1 MTKERLV
8 GPQYLEENE
17 EPIMMAYYRTW
28 RDVEMPS
35 DANADSSE
43 ENVIRMTDIP
53 KNIDIV
59 SVFHHVKPG
68 TDQEAFWNTLRDDY
82 VPILH
87 ERGQRIVR
95 TVDYT
100 ALLEIR
106 EETGKDSDSL
116 TKEDYRQFA
125 EEYVEKTI
133 TPWNLDGLDIDMEQP
148 KITDAETTIVA
159 NVMKELSKILKIN
172 DDNEKLLIYDTNM
185 DNHKLFKKIAP
196 YISYLFIQAYGR
208 ELSTLDTSWDS
219 YKEDIAS
226 TKVLF
231 GISFPE
237 ENDKNIWHD
246 TVGEYTDSRAYK
258 YAIWQPKDGEKAGM
272 FVYAID
278 RDGKEYGDN
287 TISETDFAWTRA
299 LTESLK
305 EAHDTLE
312 KNNK

>member
-1 MTKERLV
+1 MTEERVV
-8 GPQYLEENE
+8 GPQYLNENE

-43 ENVIRMTDIP
+43 KNVIRMTDIP

-68 TDQEAFWNTLRDDY
+68 TDQQVFWDTLRDDY
-82 VPILH
+82 VPTLH

-100 ALLEIR
+100 ALLEVQ
-106 EETGKDSDSL
+106 EETGKDSESL
-116 TKEDYRQFA
+116 TEEDYRQFA
-125 EEYVEKTI
+125 EEYIEKTL
-133 TPWNLDGLDIDMEQP
+133 TPWNLDGLDIDMEQA
-148 KITDAETTIVA
+148 KISETDTIIVA
-159 NVMKELSKILKIN
+159 NVMKEISKILNIGGDN
-172 DDNEKLLIYDTNM
+172 DNLLIYDTNI
-185 DNHKLFKKIAP
+185 DNHTLFEKVSP

-208 ELSTLDTSWDS
+208 ELSTLDKSWNS

-237 ENDKNIWHD
+237 ENDRNVWHD
-246 TVGEYTDSRAYK
+246 TVGKYVESRAYK
-258 YAIWQPKDGEKAGM
+258 YANWQPEGGEKAGM
-272 FVYAID
+272 FVYGID

-287 TISETDFAWTRA
+287 TISETDFSWTRA

-305 EAHDTLE
+305 ESHEELE
-312 KNNK
+312 IY